1 MIGNVLKLIRIANE
15 NAPVKAIASK
25 LDMSQGH
32 ISDIENDH
40 RQPSFKTLLKFSEVY
55 ISSVQLVIKTSF
67 SFFSH
72 NLSYYLTAEANGKNK
87 FYKRHPKKLVLY
99 GFDNGYYLKP

>member
-1 MIGNVLKLIRIANE
+1 MEAIYLIRADSEMVI
-15 NAPVKAIASK
+15 K
-25 LDMSQGH
+25 
-32 ISDIENDH
+32 
-40 RQPSFKTLLKFSEVY
+40 LKFSEVY

-87 FYKRHPKKLVLY
+87 F
-99 GFDNGYYLKP
+99 